1 MTLPLAVRMMRPIAG
16 LLAPGGRR
24 ARLSI
29 LIYHRVRP
37 EPDPMLP
44 GDPDAAT
51 FHWQMETVSGLFR
64 VLPLAEAAARLQ
76 RGTLPSRA
84 ACITF
89 DDGYAD
95 NHDVALPILQSLG
108 LPATFFVATGFLDGG
123 MMFNDRILETIRRL
137 SPGVQD
143 LGFLGLG
150 MREIPVEREARHALA
165 MEAIRAVKHL
175 PGEERSQR
183 VAALQALSPSPLPRD
198 LMMTTAQVRAL
209 DAAGM
214 EIGGH
219 THTHPI
225 LARLPGPAAKEEI
238 ARGKETLE
246 SMLGHRIRLFAYP
259 NGKPGKDYGL
269 EHVGMVRDYG
279 FDAAVATAWGV
290 STASRDPFQLARF
303 TPWDT
308 TPIPF
313 ALRLG
318 RNLLRNSPDQAR

>member
-1 MTLPLAVRMMRPIAG
+1 MTPPLAVRMMRPIAG

-51 FHWQMETVSGLFR
+51 FRWQMETVSGLFR

-76 RGTLPSRA
+76 RGSLPPRA

-137 SPGVQD
+137 SPGLQD

-150 MREIPVEREARHALA
+150 MREIPVEMEARHALA

-175 PGEERSQR
+175 SGEERSQR
-183 VAALQALSPSPLPRD
+183 AAALQALSPSPLPRD

-238 ARGKETLE
+238 ARGKAILE
-246 SMLGHRIRLFAYP
+246 SMLGHRIRVFAYP

-269 EHVGMVRDYG
+269 EHVGMVRDCG